1 MILAVVVAVNVPHKT
16 SNLSALMFALPS
28 LSCQL
33 RFPNVYDGGGEGG
46 KAVVHL
52 ANFLRTPHTHTHF
65 QLSGYPCYGPE
76 NTERK
81 EGRDFMSELTVAA
94 TFLFSAT

>member
-33 RFPNVYDGGGEGG
+33 RFPNVYDGGGGG
-46 KAVVHL
+46 GEVGGSL
-52 ANFLRTPHTHTHF
+52 GQFPEDPPHTHTHTSSY
-65 QLSGYPCYGPE
+65 QVILA
-76 NTERK
+76 
-81 EGRDFMSELTVAA
+81 TVLK
-94 TFLFSAT
+94 TQREKKGGIL